1 MHQEQ
6 EVSGS
11 NPLPATHFTH
21 MDRYLREENKVLK
34 EKVEQYETLLTEL
47 MSGPL
52 MEGVICSELHDNK
65 YRVEISG
72 NVTFLECNPQ
82 KKLLDLKIGTKV
94 LCNKHLILDALPEKL
109 SVKPKPVEFHFVK
122 FEEIG
127 GLTSQINRIKDTIE
141 LPFKYAKLYKEYGLT
156 PSKGIALYGPPGC
169 GKTMIAKAIASV
181 FLEGQKLNKDSF
193 IYLKGGEM
201 LSPYVGVAE
210 QNIKSIFDR
219 ARANY
224 KNNNQK
230 TVIFIDEAEAILP
243 TRGSRK
249 SSDVETT
256 IVPTFLSEMDGF
268 EENSTFIILATNYIE
283 QLDPAV
289 IRPGRIDLQIEISR
303 PNHDDI
309 MDIASIYLK
318 KTKLSHNVASLALC
332 LADELVK
339 THYPISGALIKNIV
353 EKSSLNAIKREI
365 AGEGSKGVTCE
376 DIITTI
382 KTI

>member
-1 MHQEQ
+1 
-6 EVSGS
+6 
-11 NPLPATHFTH
+11 

-34 EKVEQYETLLTEL
+34 EKVEQYESIIME
-47 MSGPL
+47 MMAGPL
-52 MEGVICSELHDNK
+52 MEGIICSEFHDNK
-65 YRVEISG
+65 YRVEIAG
-72 NVTFLECNPQ
+72 NVTFLSCNP
-82 KKLLDLKIGTKV
+82 KNVLTNLKIGSKV
-94 LCNKHLILDALPEKL
+94 LCNKTMILDALPEKL
-109 SVKPKPVEFHFVK
+109 SVKPKPVDFHFVK

-127 GLTSQINRIKDTIE
+127 GLSSQISKIRDTIE
-141 LPFKYAKLYKEYGLT
+141 LPVRHAKLYKEYGLN
-156 PSKGIALYGPPGC
+156 PSRGIALYGPPGC

-224 KNNNQK
+224 KINGQK

-243 TRGSRK
+243 ARGSRR

-268 EENSTFIILATNYIE
+268 EENTTFIILATNYIE

-303 PNHDDI
+303 PNHDEI
-309 MDIASIYLK
+309 MDIASIYLN
-318 KTKLSHNVASLALC
+318 KTKLSATVVSLALC

-339 THYPISGALIKNIV
+339 THHPVSGALIKSIV
-353 EKSSLNAIKREI
+353 EKSSLAAIKREI

>member
-1 MHQEQ
+1 M
-6 EVSGS
+6 S
-11 NPLPATHFTH
+11 N
-21 MDRYLREENKVLK
+21 YLREENQVLR
-34 EKVEQYETLLTEL
+34 EKVEKYESLLEQV
-47 MSGPL
+47 MAGPL
-52 MEGVICSELHDNK
+52 HEGVICSEYCDNN
-65 YRVEISG
+65 YRVEIG
-72 NVTFLECNPQ
+72 GHVTFLPCDPKTPMPN
-82 KKLLDLKIGTKV
+82 LKIGTKV
-94 LCNKHLILDALPEKL
+94 LCTEKIILRELPEGL
-109 SVKPKPVEFHFVK
+109 SVKPKPVEFNFVK

-127 GLTSQINRIKDTIE
+127 GLSSQIATIKDTIE
-141 LPFKYAKLYKEYGLT
+141 LPVKHAKLYRQYGLT
-156 PSKGIALYGPPGC
+156 PSRGIVLYGPPGC

-268 EENSTFIILATNYIE
+268 EENSTFMILATNHVN

-303 PNHDDI
+303 PNREEI
-309 MDIASIYLK
+309 MDIASIYFQ
-318 KTKLSHNVASLALC
+318 KTKRANNVPALAIC
-332 LADELVK
+332 LADELLK
-339 THYPISGALIKNIV
+339 THHPASGALIKNIV

-365 AGEGSKGVTCE
+365 AKEGKEGVSCE
-376 DIITTI
+376 DIILAI
-382 KTI
+382 KSI